1 MSEPN
6 SEIMRMAAEAA
17 ETLIGYYPTIQAS
30 DPKIY
35 AAGLVKLFSRYP
47 EHLIAEAIDPVNGLP
62 GECDYLPTIAKVK
75 AFIEPRWL
83 REQNMLEMKRRFETK
98 RLPEPERDPVEDAKI
113 EQGLRQLSAHL
124 AAGLG
129 PSSS

>member
-6 SEIMRMAAEAA
+6 SETMQMAAQAA

-35 AAGLVKLFSRYP
+35 AAGLVKLLSRYP
-47 EHLIAEAIDPVNGLP
+47 EHLVSEALEPATGLP
-62 GECDYLPTIAKVK
+62 SLHDFPPTMKQVRE
-75 AFIEPRWL
+75 FLEPRWL
-83 REQNMLEMKRRFETK
+83 REQHMREMKRRFETP
-98 RLPEPERDPVEDAKI
+98 RLPEPPRDPVEDAKI

-124 AAGLG
+124 SKGLV
-129 PSSS
+129 P

>member
-17 ETLIGYYPTIQAS
+17 EKLIGYYPTIQAS

-35 AAGLVKLFSRYP
+35 AAGLVQLFSRYP
-47 EHLIAEAIDPVNGLP
+47 EHLVAEALDPVNGLP

-75 AFIEPRWL
+75 AFIDPRWR
-83 REQNMLEMKRRFETK
+83 REQQMLEMKARFERK
-98 RLPEPERDPVEDAKI
+98 RLPEPPRDPVEDAKI
-113 EQGLRQLSAHL
+113 EQGLRQLSAYL